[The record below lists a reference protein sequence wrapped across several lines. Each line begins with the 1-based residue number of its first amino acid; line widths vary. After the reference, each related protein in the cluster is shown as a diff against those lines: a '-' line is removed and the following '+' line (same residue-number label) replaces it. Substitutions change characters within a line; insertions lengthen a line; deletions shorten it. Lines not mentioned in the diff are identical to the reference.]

1 MDATSVYGCTKEPTI
16 PYDGVSSFSFKP
28 EDYQKL
34 SIKHRQHGNG
44 RQLSLM
50 VSTRDCCTT

>member
-1 MDATSVYGCTKEPTI
+1 MDVTSVYGCTKEPTI

-28 EDYQKL
+28 EDYRKL
-34 SIKHRQHGNG
+34 SIKHKQHGNG